1 VSKPECI
8 IPYHSVRDYKLEV
21 EYAADLPANK
31 YGSGFPTTTQS
42 RCRDQFFEYH
52 TNLFN
57 LNNTYKSSDSLLR
70 ISSIRNEKISGVTI
84 PWIYLGM
91 KFSSF
96 CWHVE
101 DLYIN
106 SLNYNHK
113 GSSKIWYI
121 IPGAEKERFDEFV
134 RKLYNKQLS
143 SKPDFMHR
151 ITLMIDPLEI
161 IKAGIKLYKINHT
174 PRSYVF
180 TFPKV
185 YHAGFSTGF
194 NMGEAVNFLSHRN
207 ISAMKEA
214 YKEYAKFGGKKA
226 AIFPFDWLIYEN
238 YMSQNK
244 FETS

>member
-1 VSKPECI
+1 M
-8 IPYHSVRDYKLEV
+8 

-42 RCRDQFFEYH
+42 YCRDDNFEYH
-52 TNLFN
+52 RSLFN
-57 LNNTYKSSDSLLR
+57 LNNTYKARDSLLR
-70 ISSIRNEKISGVTI
+70 ITSLRNEKISGVTI
-84 PWIYLGM
+84 PWLYLGM

-106 SLNYNHK
+106 SINYNHK
-113 GSSKIWYI
+113 GAIKIWYI

-134 RKLYNKQLS
+134 ALRYSKQLS

-161 IKAGIKLYKINHT
+161 RKAGIKIYKIRHT
-174 PRSYVF
+174 ARSYVF
-180 TFPKV
+180 TFPKVKRFLLQV

-194 NMGEAVNFLSHRN
+194 NMGEAINYLSHRS
-207 ISAMKEA
+207 IPAMSEA
-214 YKEYAKFGGKKA
+214 YKEYAKYGGKKA
-226 AIFPFDWLIYEN
+226 AIFPYDWLIYEN
-238 YMSQNK
+238 HVNREL
-244 FETS
+244 FESTEEQKQTVVGG